1 MTEPCAA
8 IVDDDEVIRDALL
21 FLAASRGLNARGY
34 PSAEAFLSVF
44 TPEMRGCV
52 LTDIRMGGMSGLELF
67 DQLKARGS
75 VLPVI
80 VLTGHGDVPMAVGAL
95 QRGVFDFVE
104 KPFNDNSLI
113 DKLFIAMA
121 RNADKAAAESERQS
135 VMRRLARLSERERA
149 VMALLLEGLMN
160 KVIAGKL
167 DVAMRT
173 VEAHRASVFEKMEV
187 RSAVSLANLLTRHDL
202 PGSTTTVPQS
212 LALKE

>member
-1 MTEPCAA
+1 
-8 IVDDDEVIRDALL
+8 
-21 FLAASRGLNARGY
+21 
-34 PSAEAFLSVF
+34 
-44 TPEMRGCV
+44 V

-75 VLPVI
+75 LLPVI

-121 RNADKAAAESERQS
+121 RNADKAAAQAERQS
-135 VMRRLARLSERERA
+135 VLQRLARLSERERE

-173 VEAHRASVFEKMEV
+173 VEVHRASVFEKMQV
-187 RSAVSLANLLTRHDL
+187 RSAVSLANLLARHDL
-202 PGSTTTVPQS
+202 PDDVKSAREGLTGQ
-212 LALKE
+212 